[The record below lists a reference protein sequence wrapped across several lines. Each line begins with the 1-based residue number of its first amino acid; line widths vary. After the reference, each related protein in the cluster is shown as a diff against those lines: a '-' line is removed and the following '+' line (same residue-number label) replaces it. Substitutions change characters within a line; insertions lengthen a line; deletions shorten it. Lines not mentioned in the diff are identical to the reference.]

1 MSNYVEASST
11 NLAWA
16 MPLMRT
22 GKFPL
27 DRSDLFSSYADAVK
41 YAAGN
46 TDDPDSR
53 GLCGTSYIGQIITVF
68 ENDVITCYVINA
80 ERGLQPIGS
89 GSVAGESIG
98 PATTS
103 SLGTVIV
110 GDNLTITEEGVLS
123 VLTANEAEADN
134 TRPITAAAVQTE
146 LGNISILLETI

>member
-1 MSNYVEASST
+1 MSNYTETSST

-53 GLCGTSYIGQIITVF
+53 GLCGTSYVGQTITVF

-80 ERGLQPIGS
+80 ERGLQEIGS
-89 GSVAGESIG
+89 GASPVRGVDYWTDEDKAEIKSYIDESILNG
-98 PATTS
+98 S
-103 SLGTVIV
+103 W
-110 GDNLTITEEGVLS
+110 
-123 VLTANEAEADN
+123 
-134 TRPITAAAVQTE
+134 
-146 LGNISILLETI
+146 